1 MCPGRSAYLT
11 ILPSTPWRY
20 QDGRALWVGRLCRGP
35 ARWTR
40 GVCAAVRPGFA
51 TASAFHWADRS
62 GCGPAPA
69 GHPSQFHAVVA
80 SLIDLGCPD
89 RAGCCPSGSLVIGTL
104 ARTTTLTS
112 SRPPAALVPGR
123 TPLEACADG
132 RPRTPPGSA
141 RRRSAR
147 SDGRPPAASIPARRG
162 TAAVRSST
170 RWAAAREPSLV
181 DCNVGHSA
189 CDALEFPTIESEV

>member
-112 SRPPAALVPGR
+112 SRRPAALVAWKNP
-123 TPLEACADG
+123 
-132 RPRTPPGSA
+132 
-141 RRRSAR
+141 AR
-147 SDGRPPAASIPARRG
+147 SPRRWSAENATGVQPVGDPRGPTGAPPAASIPARRG

-170 RWAAAREPSLV
+170 RWAAAREPSLA
-181 DCNVGHSA
+181 DCNGLFEVSRDRVVGW
-189 CDALEFPTIESEV
+189 